1 MSKMRFSISILGIL
15 ILAVSVG
22 GIKAQEVT
30 AESIQVL
37 RIMEQDERAVIKTA
51 DGNMRV
57 IKVGDV
63 IGKGD
68 LRVPGSGLR
77 VVEISEGRIVFEEKT
92 DKGVETVIVR
102 IEDGK
107 QRVERIRK
115 VGDKQAPLYA
125 PK

>member
-1 MSKMRFSISILGIL
+1 MSKMRFSISIGGIL
-15 ILAVSVG
+15 ILAVSVSE
-22 GIKAQEVT
+22 IKAQEVT
-30 AESIQVL
+30 AESVQVV
-37 RIMEQDERAVIKTA
+37 RIMEQDERAVIKTP

-57 IKVGDV
+57 VKVGDV

-68 LRVPGSGLR
+68 LGVPGSGLR

-92 DKGVETVIVR
+92 DKGMETVIVR
-102 IEDGK
+102 IEEGK

-115 VGDKQAPLYA
+115 FGDKQAPLYA